1 MMAYRELVKNFEG
14 IRAYMR
20 EFYVYGFKNRNEY
33 HQKSARSYDDE
44 RRRVESWLGEY
55 MGFRQTP
62 EGKNVFL
69 SLDSRLTHHNP
80 FYQAW
85 KARSFTDREITLHFL
100 LMEILHNPEESLSL
114 GEIMEKIDELLSGFP
129 KARTMDSS
137 TVRKKLAEYV
147 REGLILTEKRGK
159 TLYYRRKEGTE
170 LLCPDTLAFFSET
183 APCGVIGSYLLDKLE
198 PQQEHLAYKHHY
210 ITQAMDS
217 EILYCLFGCMQK
229 KKQARLQVIHRY
241 RRGVGDYTVVPL
253 RIFISVQNGRQYLMA
268 YHPRIH
274 RIRAFRLDYILE
286 VEEGEDCADFDRLRD
301 TLTEMQSYMW
311 GVSTQGEKQRLEH
324 VEFTVQYGRGEE
336 HIHQRLVREKRCGHV
351 VKLDD
356 HTSCFWAD
364 VYDTGE
370 MIPWIRTFLCRIV
383 SIHFSNRNLQRQFEQ
398 DLKEMY
404 QMYGVEEEN
413 P

>member
-1 MMAYRELVKNFEG
+1 
-14 IRAYMR
+14 
-20 EFYVYGFKNRNEY
+20 
-33 HQKSARSYDDE
+33 
-44 RRRVESWLGEY
+44 
-55 MGFRQTP
+55 
-62 EGKNVFL
+62 
-69 SLDSRLTHHNP
+69 
-80 FYQAW
+80 
-85 KARSFTDREITLHFL
+85 
-100 LMEILHNPEESLSL
+100 
-114 GEIMEKIDELLSGFP
+114 
-129 KARTMDSS
+129 
-137 TVRKKLAEYV
+137 
-147 REGLILTEKRGK
+147 
-159 TLYYRRKEGTE
+159 
-170 LLCPDTLAFFSET
+170 
-183 APCGVIGSYLLDKLE
+183 
-198 PQQEHLAYKHHY
+198 
-210 ITQAMDS
+210 MDS
-217 EILYCLFGCMQK
+217 EILYRLFGCMQK

-301 TLTEMQSYMW
+301 TLTEMQSYLW

-356 HTSCFWAD
+356 HTSCFWAN